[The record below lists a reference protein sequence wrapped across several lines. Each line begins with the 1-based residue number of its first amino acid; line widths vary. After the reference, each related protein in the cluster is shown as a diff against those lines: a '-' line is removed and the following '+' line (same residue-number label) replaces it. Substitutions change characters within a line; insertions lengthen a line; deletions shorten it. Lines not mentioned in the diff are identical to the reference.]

1 MILPISKAFQSLKTR
16 LDCISNHY
24 GGSFELP
31 LAQKTSSQKTY
42 FFGEDY
48 NMKAT
53 IEEAIAQVKDG
64 GASVLSLEECLNNF
78 DDRLIQCNA
87 YFREMAQKEFQK

>member
-31 LAQKTSSQKTY
+31 LATKTIGQKTY

-48 NMKAT
+48 AMKAT
-53 IEEAIAQVKDG
+53 IEEAAAAG
-64 GASVLSLEECLNNF
+64 NSALSLEECLNHF
-78 DDRLIQCNA
+78 DERLLQCQE
-87 YFREMAQKEFQK
+87 YYREKA

>member
-31 LAQKTSSQKTY
+31 LAAKTSSQKTY

-48 NMKAT
+48 DMKMT
-53 IEEAIAQVKDG
+53 VDEAQ
-64 GASVLSLEECLNNF
+64 SVPGSLSLEECLNHF
-78 DDRLIQCNA
+78 DERVV
-87 YFREMAQKEFQK
+87 

>member
-31 LAQKTSSQKTY
+31 LLATGRSTFSLQAN
-42 FFGEDY
+42 FFGEDFK
-48 NMKAT
+48 MR
-53 IEEAIAQVKDG
+53 QG
-64 GASVLSLEECLNNF
+64 GASSISGQEESEDSLSLEECLTSF
-78 DDRLIQCNA
+78 DERLIQCNE
-87 YFREMAQKEFQK
+87 YFREKA

>member
-1 MILPISKAFQSLKTR
+1 
-16 LDCISNHY
+16 
-24 GGSFELP
+24 
-31 LAQKTSSQKTY
+31 
-42 FFGEDY
+42 
-48 NMKAT
+48 MKAT

-78 DDRLIQCNA
+78 DDRLIQCNT